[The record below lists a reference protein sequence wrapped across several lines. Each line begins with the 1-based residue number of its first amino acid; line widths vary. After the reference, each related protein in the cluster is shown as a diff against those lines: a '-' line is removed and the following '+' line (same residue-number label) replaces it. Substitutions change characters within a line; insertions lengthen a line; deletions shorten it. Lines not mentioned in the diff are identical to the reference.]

1 MLQKLQRGVSRHLS
15 RLYALVVCTLLALI
29 GLVGS
34 GTLSP
39 AYAAVDVGANP
50 TPKVDIAVTV
60 PADYPGTFLDF
71 KQELTQKL
79 IDQGMDPS
87 TFRITNTDVSI
98 DTTDL
103 NGWLVRDHY
112 RDQATYNSIV
122 PADQR
127 TNQPFRQADNSH
139 TNGTGTI
146 ESYFKNN
153 TNTTGNTCKNF
164 DRHIY
169 SSVDAEGKSS
179 MVFAGYGTQAL
190 SDYMIYP
197 ASSDSRRTFSFDI
210 NPAVIDT
217 HTLGSY
223 GFWLNAGITGATA
236 SGGGTVSGYALV
248 FKAGTNACT
257 LRKIS
262 VGADS
267 VLAETSGTQIA
278 TVPTMSFGP
287 RNMVRVTVEL
297 NKTSVTMQY
306 QTYDASGNLGN
317 PVNLLK
323 DQPLDATGYNGFG
336 PMVNYVGHGCSS
348 LSIMKFSDLEMSYAA
363 SAFDALKNTQY
374 YQGADQKYFINLAG
388 DNNDP
393 QIPDEFEKNGEANQD
408 YSDGINRLNENEIF
422 YISNAQDGKIV
433 TDTTKEGDTVTHQGL
448 GSDNGFIAMGD
459 DYVTEIAEYI
469 HKNFV
474 EGRKFNQAPI
484 SSELP
489 LANFYVINSET
500 DEQLMTVHLQHLVN
514 TNGTVRV
521 NMVDKSMIG
530 TKSGAD
536 GKLTKWHWVVY
547 DPANKTVFDKTY
559 TDPSQIEDYVFTK
572 DSAHGRWTFE
582 LTVTDDKGNESKV
595 SQTYVTAY
603 LDNEHPYIEGANT
616 GKNIATITLTDT
628 GEGIDEDGITFI
640 EDGRGS
646 GVAAYW
652 WTNDPSYAT
661 ADNTK
666 QPPEDEWELLP
677 VPQHEF
683 SFDYEISSKEPLIV
697 FVRDE
702 CGNVGSKAVFQPTH
716 VSVQDENGNPIDDYY
731 VIGEKPIIVL
741 PEDDEVPDPED
752 DPENNKFSG
761 WTTPGGDP
769 VTPGTTPEPEDNEI
783 IIRPSYSKDYAKIIY
798 LANGGDIDGKPSSE
812 YQVISKASILK
823 KVDDH
828 NVAPTREGYSFKG
841 WKLLNTDDGTKAAD
855 GTYINNKD
863 NVADVVDQLAVK
875 EVDEA
880 TGAVKRDTYYLVAQ
894 WEIGSY
900 SIRFDA
906 NGGSLG
912 NVRSIDNVDYGA
924 NVGAQG
930 IPVSGRGVPTK
941 PGYIFQGWSTSKNAM
956 DDTANT
962 FAVATGVSGITAVPA
977 PTMPSHDIT
986 VYAVWKFD
994 TNKFVVSF
1002 DSAGGSRVN
1011 DVAYPTSTTN
1021 RYTDNQATGF
1031 AFREPSRPGY
1041 DFTGWHLLDPDTGE
1055 LAEAATVGT
1064 EAVAK
1069 KANHTYVATWT
1080 PRDDTRYTVE
1090 YWINSGNK
1098 DADGNPVYT
1107 RVTDAAVT
1115 KSYTGTTGSR
1125 VSVADGD
1132 KTEQITVNGA
1142 DYWYNPESANN
1153 VLEGEVTGNPTLA
1166 LRLSYDR
1173 FLDVNVTANDPE
1185 GGTVTPAKHQKE
1197 GTTPSVSWKANDG
1210 WHVKSVTVDGVVR
1223 DDLRDASGYTCE
1235 NPLADDVNVR
1245 VVFEKDSGSTP
1256 SKPSDTP
1263 KPENTFYSIKTRVE
1277 GATDPAECTV
1287 TGAGSVKM
1295 GTDAQ
1300 VTWSLREN
1308 SRYRIAKVTVDGEDV
1323 DLSSGSVDFKNVNSD
1338 HEVVVTLS
1346 TLPSLGGT
1354 DVVTEDKYTLTV
1366 NRYGGDDKVVTSQ
1379 TKTVS
1384 EGARETPSWNA
1395 TQSDWKIVNIV
1406 IDGDDITSTLTER
1419 QLQQYTYNRAPF
1431 NKGFTA
1437 NHVVDIYMVQTKD
1450 ENGDDIPE
1458 PVVPDYTD
1466 PDEFVTITTKLV
1478 GATGDVTGSIT
1489 GGAVVKKDSGDYGVN
1504 WGLQTSEKD
1513 AMGNLSQG
1521 DDGYFYGNDK
1531 NGSGKYVCYELEK
1544 VVVDGKEVEKDA
1556 NGKVA
1561 VPTDA
1566 SRTVEVHVRPV
1577 LHTVTIRKYGDGE
1590 VSDSK
1595 TVYHLDDYKTIYGTE
1610 IDSKLARVVLD
1621 QGTPEE
1627 EELFLDKTLK
1637 FDDGT
1642 TPATQSDEPALVEDP
1657 TPAQPERKAARQAA
1671 PQAAPVTELVD
1682 PVIVPDPEPAEEAPE
1697 TQPEPAEEAAP
1708 EQTPEAQ
1715 PEAASDDEVAPQTD
1729 NAEVVPAMARLKD
1742 FRFVQDIYRP
1752 ATSTL
1757 MTVRADSGNGNA
1769 TYTNTEIDGL
1779 NQINIGKDHTLDF
1792 YFVKQA
1798 KNPDGTPKTDEGG
1811 GPIYEPLPKPDEL
1824 VNVTAT
1830 IDGGEG
1836 TVYGNATI
1844 KKGETTDGLK
1854 VEVDKKLYEIKGA
1867 TDQNGNEYPV
1877 DADGKIALP
1886 AAVNSDLQITVKLQP
1901 KQVTNNN
1908 DPKPN
1913 EFDPQDPDNPSTF
1926 TVTAS
1931 TQGGVGSISGAGEV
1945 AAGGNRKVTW
1955 TPGEGETVKYVY
1967 VGNESRP
1974 DLVDKGEVDLTN
1986 IDRDI
1991 HVTVVFASNPTNID
2005 TDGDGDPDINVD
2017 PDDDGI
2023 PDTNVDTDGDGDPDV
2038 NVDPDGDGTPDT
2050 NIVDEDGDGEPDPID
2065 IEKIDP
2071 DNPPKPTVNVDPD
2084 GDGTPDINV
2093 DTDDDGIPDVNIVD
2107 EDHDGKPD
2115 PVDPKN
2121 PPKPNINIVDTDG
2134 DGEPDPV
2141 DPKDPDSP
2149 KIPTVNID
2157 TDGDGK
2163 PDLNVDKD
2171 GDGKPDLN
2179 IVDKDGDGKPDPVDP
2194 KSEPLPEPDVN
2205 VDTDGDGWPDINIDT
2220 DGDGVPDK
2228 NVDTNDDRVYDW
2240 KDEGHPQHQDY
2251 LDSIKGQD
2259 PDGGSNGTGTST
2271 TTTTT
2276 TTRRLPFTGGGMPV
2290 TGDVATVVPALGS
2303 LGAIALAATG
2313 AVLLRRKRRDDD

>member
-1 MLQKLQRGVSRHLS
+1 MLQKLQRGVSQHLS

-87 TFRITNTDVSI
+87 AFRITNTDVSI

-103 NGWLVRDHY
+103 SGWIVYDHY
-112 RDQATYNSIV
+112 RDKTTYNSIV
-122 PADQR
+122 PAAQQAA
-127 TNQPFRQADNSH
+127 QPYRGADNSH
-139 TNGTGTI
+139 TTGSGSI

-153 TNTTGNTCKNF
+153 TNTTGNTCKQF

-169 SSVDAEGKSS
+169 SSVDSEGKSS
-179 MVFAGYGTQAL
+179 MVFAGYGTTAL
-190 SDYMIYP
+190 SDLMIYP
-197 ASSDSRRTFSFDI
+197 ASSDSRRTIDFDL

-217 HTLGSY
+217 HTLSSY
-223 GFWLNAGITGATA
+223 GFLLNAGIV
-236 SGGGTVSGYALV
+236 GGKLSGYSL
-248 FKAGTNACT
+248 FFTNAHVASIQ
-257 LRKIS
+257 KIN
-262 VGADS
+262 GLALTTADNAAQTIS
-267 VLAETSGTQIA
+267 GSQVSSGTYSMGLTSGQ
-278 TVPTMSFGP
+278 TVRIHVELTKKS
-287 RNMVRVTVEL
+287 VTV
-297 NKTSVTMQY
+297 QY
-306 QTYDASGNLGN
+306 QRYDASGNLGD
-317 PVNLLK
+317 PQDLIR
-323 DQPLDATGYNGFG
+323 DFPLDDTGQNGFG
-336 PMVNYVGHGCSS
+336 PFVNYGGHGCSS

-683 SFDYEISSKEPLIV
+683 SFEYEIASKEPLIV

-783 IIRPSYSKDYAKIIY
+783 IIRPSYSKDYAKMIY

-812 YQVISKASILK
+812 YQVVSKSSILK
-823 KVDDH
+823 KIEDH

-841 WKLLNTDDGTKAAD
+841 WKLLNTDDGKKAAD

-894 WEIGSY
+894 WEIGNY

-912 NVRSIDNVDYGA
+912 NVRSIENVAYGA

-962 FAVATGVSGITAVPA
+962 FAVATGVSGITAAPV
-977 PTMPSHDIT
+977 PTMPAKDIT

-1031 AFREPSRPGY
+1031 TFREPSRPGY

-1132 KTEQITVNGA
+1132 KTEQITVNGV

-1277 GATDPAECTV
+1277 GTTDLTECIV

-1513 AMGNLSQG
+1513 AMGNLLQG

-1590 VSDSK
+1590 VSESK
-1595 TVYHLDDYKTIYGTE
+1595 TVYHLDDYKTIYGKE
-1610 IDSKLARVVLD
+1610 VDSKLARVVLD
-1621 QGTPEE
+1621 QGTPEKK
-1627 EELFLDKTLK
+1627 ELFLDKTLK

-1697 TQPEPAEEAAP
+1697 AQPEPAEEAAP

-1715 PEAASDDEVAPQTD
+1715 PEAASNDEVAPQTD
-1729 NAEVVPAMARLKD
+1729 DAEVVPAMARLKD
-1742 FRFVQDIYRP
+1742 FHFVQEIYRP

-1757 MTVRADSGNGNA
+1757 MTVRDDIGNGNA

-1811 GPIYEPLPKPDEL
+1811 DPIYEPLPKPDEL

-2005 TDGDGDPDINVD
+2005 TDGDGDPDVNVD

-2149 KIPTVNID
+2149 KTPTVNID

>member
-1 MLQKLQRGVSRHLS
+1 MLEKIRKKASRHLG
-15 RLYALVVCTLLALI
+15 RLYALAVCTLLAFI

-34 GTLSP
+34 GALTP
-39 AYAAVDVGANP
+39 AYGAVDVGANP

-87 TFRITNTDVSI
+87 AFRITNTDVSI

-103 NGWLVRDHY
+103 SGWLVRDHY

-122 PADQR
+122 PAEQR
-127 TNQPFRQADNSH
+127 ANQPFRQADNSQ

-153 TNTTGNTCKNF
+153 TNTTGNACKNF

-169 SSVDAEGKSS
+169 SSVDNEGKSS

-223 GFWLNAGITGATA
+223 GFWLNAGIENN
-236 SGGGTVSGYALV
+236 TVSGYALV
-248 FKAGTNACT
+248 FKAGSNACT

-262 VGADS
+262 AGADS
-267 VLAETSGTQIA
+267 VFTESSGTQIA
-278 TVPTMSFGP
+278 TVPTMNFGP
-287 RNMVRVTVEL
+287 KNMVRVTVEL
-297 NKTSVTMQY
+297 NKNSVTMQY
-306 QTYDASGNLGN
+306 QSYDASGNLGD

-323 DQPLDATGYNGFG
+323 NQPLDNTGFNGFG
-336 PMVNYVGHGCSS
+336 PLVNYVSHGCSS

-374 YQGADQKYFINLAG
+374 FQGAEQKYFINLAG
-388 DNNDP
+388 DSNDP
-393 QIPDEFEKNGEANQD
+393 QIPDEFGEAGGTNPD
-408 YSDGINRLNENEIF
+408 YTDGINRLNENEIF
-422 YISNAQDGKIV
+422 YISNAQDGQIV
-433 TDTTKEGDTVTHQGL
+433 TDSTKDGNGDTTHQGL

-469 HKNFV
+469 YKNFV
-474 EGRKFNQAPI
+474 EGKKFNQAPI

-489 LANFYVINSET
+489 LANFYIVNSDT

-514 TNGTVRV
+514 TNGTVPV
-521 NMVDKSMIG
+521 NMVDRSMIG
-530 TKSGAD
+530 TLSGAD
-536 GKLTKWHWVVY
+536 GKLTQWHWTVY
-547 DPANKTVFDKTY
+547 DPSNNKVFDKTY
-559 TDPSQIEDYVFTK
+559 ADPSQIEDYLFTK

-582 LTVTDDKGNESKV
+582 LTVTDDKGNVSKI

-603 LDNEHPYIEGANT
+603 LDNEEPFIEGANT
-616 GKNIATITLTDT
+616 GKNVATITLTDT

-666 QPPEDEWELLP
+666 MPPEDAWEVLP
-677 VPQHEF
+677 FPQHEF
-683 SFDYEISSKEPLIV
+683 SFEYEIASKDPLIV

-702 CGNVGSKAVFQPTH
+702 CGNIGSKAVFQPTH
-716 VSVQDENGNPIDDYY
+716 VRVEDENGNPIDDYY

-741 PEDDEVPDPED
+741 PEDEDVPDPED
-752 DPENNKFSG
+752 DPDNNKFSG

-783 IIRPSYSKDYAKIIY
+783 IIRPSYSKDYAKLIY
-798 LANGGDIDGKPSSE
+798 LANGGDIEGKPSSE
-812 YQVISKASILK
+812 YQVVSKSSILK
-823 KVDDH
+823 KIDDH
-828 NVAPTREGYSFKG
+828 DVTPTREGYSFKG

-855 GTYINNKD
+855 STYINTAA
-863 NVADVVDQLAVK
+863 NVADIVDQLAVK
-875 EVDEA
+875 EVDES

-894 WEIGSY
+894 WEVGNYTIH
-900 SIRFDA
+900 FDA

-912 NVRSIDNVDYGA
+912 NVRSIADVAYGA

-956 DDTANT
+956 DDTTGT

-977 PTMPSHDIT
+977 PTMPARDIT

-994 TNKFVVSF
+994 TSKFIVSF

-1011 DVAYPTSTTN
+1011 DVAYPASTTN
-1021 RYTDNQATGF
+1021 SYSDNQATGF
-1031 AFREPSRPGY
+1031 TFKVPSRPGY
-1041 DFTGWHLLDPDTGE
+1041 DFTGWHLLDAGTGE
-1055 LAEAATVGT
+1055 LAETPTVGT
-1064 EAVAK
+1064 EAVASK
-1069 KANHTYVATWT
+1069 TNHTYVATWA

-1090 YWINSGNK
+1090 YWVNSGSK
-1098 DADGNPVYT
+1098 DADGNAVYT
-1107 RVTDAAVT
+1107 RVTDTSVT
-1115 KSYTGTTGSR
+1115 KTYTAATESAVA
-1125 VSVADGD
+1125 VSDAD
-1132 KTEQITVNGA
+1132 KTPEITVDGST
-1142 DYWYNPESANN
+1142 YWYNAANANN
-1153 VLEGEVTGNPTLA
+1153 VLEGTVTGSPTLA
-1166 LRLSYDR
+1166 LRLYYDR
-1173 FLDVNVTANDPE
+1173 YLDVNVTANDPD
-1185 GGTVTPAKHQKE
+1185 GGTVSSAKRQKE
-1197 GTTPSVSWKANDG
+1197 GTTPTVSWKANDG

-1235 NPLADDVNVR
+1235 DPLTDDVNIR
-1245 VVFEKDSGSTP
+1245 VVFEKDSEDTP
-1256 SKPSDTP
+1256 AKPSDPSKP

-1277 GATDPAECTV
+1277 GVTDPAECTV

-1300 VTWSLREN
+1300 VTWTLREN

-1323 DLSSGSVDFKNVNSD
+1323 DISTGGVDFKNVNAD

-1366 NRYGGDDKVVTSQ
+1366 NRYGGDDKVKTSH
-1379 TKTVS
+1379 TMTVS
-1384 EGARETPSWNA
+1384 EGARETPSWDA
-1395 TQSDWKIVNIV
+1395 TASDWQIVKVV
-1406 IDGDDITSTLTER
+1406 IDGDDVTSQLSEK
-1419 QLQQYTYNRAPF
+1419 QLQKCTWSKAPF

-1437 NHVVDIYMVQTKD
+1437 NHVVDIYMAEPQTDD
-1450 ENGDDIPE
+1450 EGN
-1458 PVVPDYTD
+1458 PVDPVIPDYTD
-1466 PDEFVTITTKLV
+1466 PDQFVTITTKLV

-1513 AMGNLSQG
+1513 VMGNLSQG
-1521 DDGYFYGNDK
+1521 EDGYFYGNDK
-1531 NGSGKYVCYELEK
+1531 NGDGKYVCYELEK
-1544 VVVDGKEVEKDA
+1544 VVVDGKEIEKDA
-1556 NGKVA
+1556 DGNVT
-1561 VPTDA
+1561 VPTDK
-1566 SRTVEVHVRPV
+1566 SSTVEVYVRPV

-1595 TVYHLDDYKTIYGTE
+1595 TVYHLDDYKDIYGKE
-1610 IDSKLARVVLD
+1610 VDSKLARVVLD
-1621 QGTPEE
+1621 QGTPDER
-1627 EELFLDKTLK
+1627 ELF
-1637 FDDGT
+1637 FDDTLNFDQGDS
-1642 TPATQSDEPALVEDP
+1642 PATQSDEPTAAETQVP
-1657 TPAQPERKAARQAA
+1657 VQPEQKAGRQDV

-1682 PVIVPDPEPAEEAPE
+1682 PVVVPDPEPAEETPE
-1697 TQPEPAEEAAP
+1697 PATEPAEEAAA
-1708 EQTPEAQ
+1708 EQAPEAQ
-1715 PEAASDDEVAPQTD
+1715 PETASDPEVAPQAAD
-1729 NAEVVPAMARLKD
+1729 AEVVPAMARLKD

-1757 MTVRADSGNGNA
+1757 MTVRADGNGNA
-1769 TYTNTEIDGL
+1769 TYTNDQITGL
-1779 NQINIGKDHTLDF
+1779 NQMDISKDHTLDF

-1798 KNPDGTPKTDEGG
+1798 TNPDGTPKEDPDGN
-1811 GPIYEPLPKPDEL
+1811 PIYEPIPDEL
-1824 VNVTAT
+1824 VNVSAKLV
-1830 IDGGEG
+1830 GGEG
-1836 TVYGNATI
+1836 TVLGNATI
-1844 KKGETTDGLK
+1844 KKGTTTDGLK
-1854 VEVDKKLYEIKGA
+1854 VIPASGYEVVGA
-1867 TDQNGNEYPV
+1867 KDQNGNEYTV
-1877 DADGKIALP
+1877 KDDGTIELP
-1886 AAVNSDLQITVKLQP
+1886 AEVNGDIQITVSLKP
-1901 KQVTNNN
+1901 KPVTNDN

-1913 EFDPQDPDNPSTF
+1913 EFDPEDPDNPSTY
-1926 TVTAS
+1926 TVTAT
-1931 TQGGVGSISGAGEV
+1931 TQGGVGTISGAGEV
-1945 AAGGNRKVTW
+1945 ARGDSRTVSWA
-1955 TPGEGETVKYVY
+1955 PGEGETVKYVF
-1967 VGNESRP
+1967 VDGKPRP
-1974 DLVDKGEVDLTN
+1974 DLLTADHVDLEPN
-1986 IDRDI
+1986 MDH
-1991 HVTVVFASNPTNID
+1991 HVTVVFATSPRNID
-2005 TDGDGDPDINVD
+2005 KDGDGKPDLNVD
-2017 PDDDGI
+2017 PDDDGK
-2023 PDTNVDTDGDGDPDV
+2023 PDTNVDTDGDGEPDL
-2038 NVDPDGDGTPDT
+2038 NVDPDGDGKPDT
-2050 NIVDEDGDGEPDPID
+2050 NIVDEDGDGKPDPVD
-2065 IEKIDP
+2065 IENIDP

-2084 GDGTPDINV
+2084 GDGVPDINV
-2093 DTDDDGIPDVNIVD
+2093 DTDGDGIPDVNIVD

-2134 DGEPDPV
+2134 DGKPDPV

-2149 KIPTVNID
+2149 KIPTTNID

-2163 PDLNVDKD
+2163 PDLNVDTD

-2194 KSEPLPEPDVN
+2194 KSDPLPEPDVN

-2220 DGDGVPDK
+2220 DGDGRPDK
-2228 NVDTNDDRVYDW
+2228 NVDTNGDRVYDW

-2259 PDGGSNGTGTST
+2259 PNGGSNGANGTSTSKTT

-2276 TTRRLPFTGGGMPV
+2276 TTRRLPFTGGMPV
-2290 TGDVATVVPALGS
+2290 TGDVASVAPALGS
-2303 LGAIALAATG
+2303 LGALALAATG
-2313 AVLLRRKRRDDD
+2313 AVVLRRKRRDDD